1 MSRREKNPSTGRL
14 LPQLDLTCMLI
25 PLAIVVA
32 LCLLFLVR
40 PEQSTAVLDAIR
52 GFLGNELGFFYI
64 LIGFGMLVISI
75 YIACSRYGDIRLG
88 GDTKPQYSN
97 FKWGTMIFTGV
108 FAADIVYYSF
118 IEWALYAE
126 EQHIADMGGIQ
137 DWASTYPLFHWG
149 PIPWAFYVVLA
160 VAFGFMIHARGRS
173 KQKFSEACRPL
184 LGDKVDKWPGKVI
197 DLIAIVALLAG
208 TATTFSLA
216 TPLLS
221 AALSRV
227 FGIPASVGLTI
238 AVLLCIAA
246 VYTISVLNGM
256 KGIVKSARICTVL
269 FFAMMAFFLLCG
281 GQTRYIIETGITS
294 IGNLLQNFIGMS
306 LWMDPL
312 RASGDGVNG
321 FVQNWTIFYWAYWM
335 AWCVATPF
343 FIGMISRGRTIRN
356 VICGTYLF
364 GLSGTFLSFIIFGN
378 YGLSQQL
385 KGTVDVLGIL
395 SGGGDPSQAIIQIF
409 ETMPWTELLLI
420 VLFVMMVTFYSTTF
434 DSLTLVIS
442 SYSYKRLLPDQE
454 PDKRVRIF
462 WAVLFVIFPIGL
474 IFAQN
479 SINSLQS
486 VSIIAAFPIGIVMIL
501 IVVSFFRDAKSYLAE
516 RQSPPV
522 QDRASPAGAAGAPL
536 PGPAEE

>member
-1 MSRREKNPSTGRL
+1 
-14 LPQLDLTCMLI
+14 MLV

-32 LCLLFLVR
+32 LCLLFLLR
-40 PEQSTAVLDAIR
+40 PQESTAVIDSLR

-64 LIGFGMLVISI
+64 LIGFGMLIVSL
-75 YIACSRYGDIRLG
+75 YMAFSKYGNIRLG
-88 GDTKPQYSN
+88 GETTPQYSD

-108 FAADIVYYSF
+108 FAADIIYYSF

-149 PIPWAFYVVLA
+149 PIPWGFYVVLA
-160 VAFGFMIHARGRS
+160 VAFGFMLHVRGRS

-184 LGDKVDKWPGKVI
+184 LGDKVDGAAGKVI

-227 FGIPASVGLTI
+227 FGFPDSVGLTI

-246 VYTISVLNGM
+246 VYTISVLS
-256 KGIVKSARICTVL
+256 GIEGIIKSARVCTTI
-269 FFAMMAFFLLCG
+269 FFAMMAFFLIFG
-281 GQTRYIIETGITS
+281 GEARYIIETGITS
-294 IGNLLQNFIGMS
+294 IGNLIQNFVGMS

-356 VICGTYLF
+356 VVCGTYIY

-378 YGLSQQL
+378 YGLSQQM
-385 KGTVDVLGIL
+385 KGTVDIL
-395 SGGGDPSQAIIQIF
+395 SAVAEGGDPSRAIIQIF
-409 ETMPWTELLLI
+409 ETLPLTELLL
-420 VLFVMMVTFYSTTF
+420 VALFVMMVTFYSTTF

-442 SYSYKRLLPDQE
+442 SYSYKSLLPDQE
-454 PDKRVRIF
+454 PDKRVRVF
-462 WAVLFVIFPIGL
+462 WAALFVIFPIGL

-486 VSIIAAFPIGIVMIL
+486 VSIIAAFPIGLVMLL
-501 IVVSFFRDAKSYLAE
+501 IVASFFKDAKGYLAE
-516 RQSPPV
+516 QTAGPPLE
-522 QDRASPAGAAGAPL
+522 G
-536 PGPAEE
+536 